1 MSTALRSL
9 VEKLHEA
16 TSDAPAVGWEI
27 DDSRKPKLN
36 QKGTKVSIR
45 VFLTSSEGNTK
56 EIEMDLPDLDTMV
69 VEVYSAS
76 DGASP
81 PVPLKNHY
89 WDYLHL
95 KPGNGVR
102 YKPKLEFRPR
112 LTMDYDELTL
122 AVGGELNIE
131 ALESYECPVCEG
143 KGYDV
148 DDRDEY
154 SHSSGHYTSQ
164 SSSKCEECN
173 GSGDIQIDDT
183 FDISLEPE
191 LSFDEYTGNLVKVA
205 KRSWTG
211 VFESRA

>member
-16 TSDAPAVGWEI
+16 TSDAPAVVWEI
-27 DDSRKPKLN
+27 DDSRKPKLK
-36 QKGTKVSIR
+36 QKGTKVSIH

-69 VEVYSAS
+69 VESN
-76 DGASP
+76 GAGP

-89 WDYLHL
+89 WDYLSL

-102 YKPKLEFRPR
+102 YKPKLEFLPR

-143 KGYDV
+143 KGYEV

-154 SHSSGHYTSQ
+154 SHSSGHYTTQ
-164 SSSKCEECN
+164 SSSKCEECK

-191 LSFDEYTGNLVKVA
+191 LSFDEETGNLVKVA
-205 KRSWTG
+205 KRIWSG
-211 VFESRA
+211 GIESRNE